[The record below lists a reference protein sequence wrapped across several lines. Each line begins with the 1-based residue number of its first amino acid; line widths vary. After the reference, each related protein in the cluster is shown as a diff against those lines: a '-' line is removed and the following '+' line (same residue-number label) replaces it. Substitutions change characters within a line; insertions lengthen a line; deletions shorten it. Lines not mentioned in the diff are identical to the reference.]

1 MEHKIT
7 LIFGHTDKKGD
18 VHKEVTFGRR
28 PTAGDMILLDTDPQ
42 ARSAT
47 QYTDLI
53 SRRAIT
59 AFGSLKVPVGLDVTL
74 GLNSIDRA
82 DLQAGL
88 DKFLELG
95 REDRIGEYRD
105 ANTVKLRFGFNID
118 GTEYTVVEMNRI
130 TTGRDEADA
139 DVLGISN
146 PRGIAYNCFMIG
158 RRITRLTT
166 DDGAAA
172 IEGPIGLDKFK
183 DLDGE
188 DLNLLRIG
196 AQLADASFRV
206 LGDGVSR
213 KLASVGGDSPV
224 EARGADGERDPRVA
238 GAKDRDVRSC
248 SAKDVER

>member
-7 LIFGHTDKKGD
+7 LIFGHEDKNGD
-18 VHKEVTFGRR
+18 VHKDVTFGRR

-42 ARSAT
+42 AKSAT

-53 SRRAIT
+53 MRRAIT
-59 AFGSLKVPVGLDVTL
+59 AFGSLRVPAGLDVTL
-74 GLNSIDRA
+74 GLNSIDRT
-82 DLQAGL
+82 DMQAGL
-88 DKFLELG
+88 DKFLELS
-95 REDRIGEYRD
+95 REDRTSEFRD

-139 DVLGISN
+139 DALGISN
-146 PRGIAYNCFMIG
+146 PRGIGYNCFMIG

-166 DDGAAA
+166 EDGAAT
-172 IEGPIGLDKFK
+172 IDGPIGLDKFK

-206 LGDGVSR
+206 MGDGVSR
-213 KLASVGGDSPV
+213 KLAAGSGDSPV
-224 EARGADGERDPRVA
+224 EAHGADGEGDPGA
-238 GAKDRDVRSC
+238 PAAKDRNIRAGSKK
-248 SAKDVER
+248 AAQR